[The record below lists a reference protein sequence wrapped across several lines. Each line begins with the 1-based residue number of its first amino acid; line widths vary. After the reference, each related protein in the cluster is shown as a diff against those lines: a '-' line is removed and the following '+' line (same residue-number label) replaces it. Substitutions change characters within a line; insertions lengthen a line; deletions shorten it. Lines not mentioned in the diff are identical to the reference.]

1 MFYMREFY
9 LAYGDLPKVQPLV
22 AQIGWF
28 KNVLIHQIENQSYE
42 KSLLGQTNFDK
53 TLAPGQRA
61 QAKLAV
67 KDEYTFDFLEM
78 GEEHSERELERA
90 LISNWEQIEENG
102 VNCITI
108 LDEDYPVQ
116 LKNRLQK
123 KAPPLLMVLGNK
135 NLLNKTTV
143 GFCGS
148 RKASEKGI
156 ATAKDCADQLARKGI
171 NIASGYAAGV
181 DMATHKAA
189 LECGG
194 TTTLVLCEG
203 ILHFR
208 KKRHLKDIW
217 DWERIA
223 VVSEF
228 LPGVPWSVR
237 NAMQRNNTIC
247 ALTSTLI
254 LIESASKG
262 GSIAAGRTCLKMGI
276 PLFAP
281 VYEGMP
287 ETAIGNREL
296 LGQGAQELYKNSH
309 TKRANMKNV
318 FAAIERQEAKSVHQ
332 PHASRY
338 DIDSDINVQLSLF
351 DNKGSYGNNGE
362 HP

>member
-1 MFYMREFY
+1 MKNNTAFYILRLLETSGLGVVKTNSIIESVGHNLDPNRLQSILDKKQFENF
-9 LAYGDLPKVQPLV
+9 LSNEEKV
-22 AQIGWF
+22 F
-28 KNVLIHQIENQSYE
+28 
-42 KSLLGQTNFDK
+42 
-53 TLAPGQRA
+53 
-61 QAKLAV
+61 
-67 KDEYTFDFLEM
+67 
-78 GEEHSERELERA
+78 
-90 LISNWEQIEENG
+90 SNWEQIEENG

-108 LDEDYPVQ
+108 LDEDYPAQ

-309 TKRANMKNV
+309 TNRANMSLPPLSRKKQNL
-318 FAAIERQEAKSVHQ
+318 ATNLMRQDMILIVT
-332 PHASRY
+332 
-338 DIDSDINVQLSLF
+338 
-351 DNKGSYGNNGE
+351 
-362 HP
+362 